1 MRAIFLIFFKRE
13 IISYKV
19 KRSFEGSGLNN
30 AQFQCGI
37 SQILFEET
45 NLWPDYEE
53 FDGKISIL
61 SASADWDAES
71 PDFSSR
77 TDTGQDFP
85 ENSDENETR
94 TGHGQ
99 CCLST
104 SDLLF

>member
-37 SQILFEET
+37 SEILFEET

-61 SASADWDAES
+61 SSSAD
-71 PDFSSR
+71 
-77 TDTGQDFP
+77 
-85 ENSDENETR
+85 
-94 TGHGQ
+94 
-99 CCLST
+99 
-104 SDLLF
+104 

>member
-1 MRAIFLIFFKRE
+1 MRAIFLIFLKRE

-37 SQILFEET
+37 SEILFEET

-61 SASADWDAES
+61 SASAD
-71 PDFSSR
+71 
-77 TDTGQDFP
+77 
-85 ENSDENETR
+85 
-94 TGHGQ
+94 
-99 CCLST
+99 
-104 SDLLF
+104 

>member
-53 FDGKISIL
+53 FDGKISIFGGL
-61 SASADWDAES
+61 GRRES
-71 PDFSSR
+71 GLFPLEQTPDRIF
-77 TDTGQDFP
+77 QKI
-85 ENSDENETR
+85 
-94 TGHGQ
+94 
-99 CCLST
+99 
-104 SDLLF
+104 